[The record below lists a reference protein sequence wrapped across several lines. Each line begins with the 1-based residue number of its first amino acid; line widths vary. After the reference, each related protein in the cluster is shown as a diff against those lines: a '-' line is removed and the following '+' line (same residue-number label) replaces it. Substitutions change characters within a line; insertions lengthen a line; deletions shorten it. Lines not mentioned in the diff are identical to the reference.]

1 MLKASSSTFFECDEA
16 LVKDLGK
23 YKTLGYGRGLMTFKN
38 GNSGQGIRALDELII
53 ELKKLPGIGEKTA
66 TRLAFFVLRQPA
78 NFAIGLSEA
87 IKNARERLNSCSQCC
102 TFTEE
107 AVCEICNDSER
118 SDEIVCVVE
127 EPSDVIAFERS
138 RQFNGKYHVLHGSLS
153 PLDGIDEGK
162 LKIRELQTRIKQGLV
177 KEVILATNPT
187 VEGDTTALYIA
198 RLIKFNGLKV
208 SRIAHGIPV
217 GAEIEYL
224 DGATLGKALQNRVS
238 L

>member
-1 MLKASSSTFFECDEA
+1 MPFESN
-16 LVKDLGK
+16 
-23 YKTLGYGRGLMTFKN
+23 KTEN
-38 GNSGQGIRALDELII
+38 ALDKLIV
-53 ELKKLPGIGEKTA
+53 ELKQLPGVGEKTA
-66 TRLAFFVLRQPA
+66 TRLAFFILRQPED
-78 NFAIGLSEA
+78 FALNMASAIVEA
-87 IKNARERLNSCSQCC
+87 RQKLHSCSQCC
-102 TFTEE
+102 TFSEE
-107 AVCEICNDSER
+107 PTCVICGNPQR
-118 SDEIVCVVE
+118 SDEIICVVE
-127 EPSDVIAFERS
+127 APSDITAFEKS
-138 RQFNGKYHVLHGSLS
+138 RQFQGKYHVLHGAIS

-162 LKIRELQTRIKQGLV
+162 LKIRQLQERLKTGII

-198 RLIKFNGLKV
+198 RLIKYNGIKV

>member
-1 MLKASSSTFFECDEA
+1 MAKKDYEDLTKMGSPLER
-16 LVKDLGK
+16 LV
-23 YKTLGYGRGLMTFKN
+23 F
-38 GNSGQGIRALDELII
+38 
-53 ELKKLPGIGEKTA
+53 ELKRLPGIGEKTA
-66 TRLAFFVLRQPA
+66 SRLAYYILRQPER
-78 NFAIGLSEA
+78 FAVDLAESVLEA
-87 IKNARERLNSCSQCC
+87 RQKLHSCTQCC
-102 TFTEE
+102 NFTEE
-107 AVCEICNDSER
+107 PICPICSNPQRTEEI
-118 SDEIVCVVE
+118 ICVVE
-127 EPSDVIAFERS
+127 EPSDIVACERA
-138 RQFNGKYHVLHGSLS
+138 RQFNGKYHVLHGALS

-162 LKIRELQTRIKQGLV
+162 LKIHQLQERLKSGLV

-198 RLIKFNGLKV
+198 RLIKYNGVKV

>member
-1 MLKASSSTFFECDEA
+1 MAIK
-16 LVKDLGK
+16 
-23 YKTLGYGRGLMTFKN
+23 M
-38 GNSGQGIRALDELII
+38 GNSSQGIKALDEMIA

-66 TRLAFFVLRQPA
+66 TRLAYFILRQPE
-78 NFAIGLSEA
+78 NFALGLSES
-87 IKNARERLNSCSQCC
+87 IKSAREKLHSCSQCC

-107 AVCEICNDSER
+107 TMCEICNNPER
-118 SDEIVCVVE
+118 SDEILCVVE
-127 EPSDVIAFERS
+127 EPSDVMAFEKS
-138 RQFNGKYHVLHGSLS
+138 RQFQGKYHVLHGSLS

-162 LKIRELQTRIKQGLV
+162 LKIRELQNRIKQGQI
-177 KEVILATNPT
+177 KEVVLATNPT

-198 RLIKFNGLKV
+198 RLIKYNDIKV